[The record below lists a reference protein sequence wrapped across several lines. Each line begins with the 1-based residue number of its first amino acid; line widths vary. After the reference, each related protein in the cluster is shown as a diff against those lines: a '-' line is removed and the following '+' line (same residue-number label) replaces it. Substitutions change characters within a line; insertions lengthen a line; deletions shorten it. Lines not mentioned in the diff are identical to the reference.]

1 MVSTTNQRDIM
12 VYFKEYFKG
21 YPPGGGRWS
30 QESLY
35 WQPVSSSKEVVVG
48 RGLKGL
54 TLRRIVPQSSGH
66 VHLNYF

>member
-1 MVSTTNQRDIM
+1 M

-54 TLRRIVPQSSGH
+54 FIWVNILRGGGGGDFKDFWQ
-66 VHLNYF
+66 N

>member
-1 MVSTTNQRDIM
+1 M

-54 TLRRIVPQSSGH
+54 FTWVNILGH
-66 VHLNYF
+66 PCPRTRYI